1 MVIAQQVKSRDRTDD
16 IDITNTDL
24 RSIGVVGARSL
35 SSEYEDK
42 VGDIVEDLLGRGF
55 HIASGGAVGADE
67 FAIARLVHIGM
78 ADRCTVYTPWAGY
91 KRFPIKVRALSRQFK
106 EYGGSIIWG
115 TIRDQQD
122 YVKLHVILTH
132 LEINMWIY

>member
-78 ADRCTVYTPWAGY
+78 ADRCTVYTP
-91 KRFPIKVRALSRQFK
+91 
-106 EYGGSIIWG
+106 
-115 TIRDQQD
+115 
-122 YVKLHVILTH
+122 
-132 LEINMWIY
+132 